1 MQSDL
6 KELADNLIWCLEVII
21 GWMRANK
28 LKFNPDKMELLLV
41 ESNFVL
47 EDEMS
52 MMLDGAVLP

>member
-1 MQSDL
+1 M
-6 KELADNLIWCLEVII
+6 IWCLEVII
-21 GWMRANK
+21 DWMRANK